1 MPTELTTAPIWVR
14 YQLTLLFTDLTGSTR
29 LGRAIEPEHYAEV
42 MAQIRAIWRSAVQR
56 QGGRLVRTQGDG
68 ALVIFGHP
76 KSTEEDGRRAA
87 EAALEIHH
95 QVEQLYNTAI
105 PPALLPLQ
113 MHSAIHAGT
122 ILLAE
127 GDIETGRFD
136 LTGDVANSAA
146 HLANAAAPGQIL
158 ASLQALGPF
167 ANMFELGADPRPALA
182 QSTPQQVVAILKRGN
197 AQNRF
202 EATALR
208 GLTPFIGRQDLVA
221 SAASFLAAAP
231 ATHATHQKCLVLVGT
246 AGLGKTRLL
255 DECLRLPTAQA
266 YQVLRGGCENYLGAE
281 ALQPFVQMLQALRQT
296 APNTPRIEPQGNTV
310 VGMVGEFLVFF
321 EAFCQN
327 QRVLLAVDDWQWADD
342 ASRQLMSA
350 LLDLP
355 HGPKVIL
362 ASRPQEGK
370 VEGEASWILGAQHLR
385 LSPFTEPQTSQA
397 VKRWLPQADPF
408 LCSQIHSY
416 AGGIPLFV
424 EELCHSASVGSLLKT
439 LGGDGVAQTWLASL
453 VGSRLGRLSPE
464 LIAVVKACAA
474 IGNSVPTHLLATA
487 CGQVPSSDTLDAL
500 ADADFVFRT
509 GQAGVLRFKHGIT
522 RDAVY
527 KTIGLQERTALHQ
540 KILNALQAAVQAD
553 PTRETVEALSH
564 HSQGAGQW
572 EHAAHY
578 AELAGDKAM
587 ASFAVD
593 LANAQYKAAL
603 EALDRLAATNRA
615 QSLTWCK
622 VAGKLALTSI
632 FDPLC
637 LGNDLSTFEAAVQ
650 KAQDLQDP
658 AALAQATYW
667 LGYLQYGLGHLRAG
681 AATIRQAIAQAQ
693 SANLPALVVP
703 FEATLGQI
711 LVASCNYDEG
721 LALLSKAL
729 ETRKQKPGRAHGSLT
744 IGAAYSLAIAGFAYA
759 DQGQFD
765 QAHQRFDEA
774 MVLLGGTTHPVGNS
788 VRNFICVSYIWQG
801 NWEAAEQVA
810 LASKAIAENR
820 RTLLQLASARGLYD
834 YIQWATGKDRAGL
847 ERFKETLLWMD
858 ERQCSFYTS
867 LYFGFLAHA
876 CAQEGQIKEARQY
889 AFRVVMR
896 RKEGETLGEAMA
908 CRAMAKVAA
917 AANNPKLAQRWL
929 VRAERSA
936 FARKSQR
943 ERALNHDT
951 FITFNTFLISI

>member
-68 ALVIFGHP
+68 ALVIFGYP

-87 EAALEIHH
+87 EAALEIHYK
-95 QVEQLYNTAI
+95 VEQLYNAAI

-167 ANMFELGADPRPALA
+167 ANMFDLGADPRPTPA
-182 QSTPQQVVAILKRGN
+182 QSTPQKVVAILRRGN

-202 EATALR
+202 EATTLR

-221 SAASFLAAAP
+221 SAAGFLAAPP

-255 DECLRLPTAQA
+255 DECMHLPTAQA
-266 YQVLRGGCENYLGAE
+266 YQALRGGCENYLGAE

-362 ASRPQEGK
+362 ASRPHEGD
-370 VEGEASWILGAQHLR
+370 ASWILGAQHLS

-408 LCSQIHSY
+408 LCNQIHNY

-474 IGNSVPTHLLATA
+474 IGNNVPTNLLATA
-487 CGQVPSSDTLDAL
+487 CGYVPSSDTLDAL

-540 KILNALQAAVQAD
+540 KILNALRAAVQAD

-564 HSQGAGQW
+564 HSRGAGQW
-572 EHAAHY
+572 EQAAHY

-587 ASFAVD
+587 TSFAVD

-603 EALDRLAATNRA
+603 DALDRLAATTRA

-650 KAQDLQDP
+650 KAQGLQDP

-681 AATIRQAIAQAQ
+681 AATVRKAIAQAQ
-693 SANLPALVVP
+693 SANLPALVAP

-729 ETRKQKPGRAHGSLT
+729 ETRKQKPSRAHGSLT

-765 QAHQRFDEA
+765 QAHRHFDEA
-774 MVLLGGTTHPVGNS
+774 IALLDGTTHPVGNS

-876 CAQEGQIKEARQY
+876 CAQEGQHKEARHY
-889 AFRVVMR
+889 AMRVAMR
-896 RKEGETLGEAMA
+896 RAEGDLLGEVMA
-908 CRAMAKVAA
+908 CRGMAKL
-917 AANNPKLAQRWL
+917 AANEGKARLSARWL
-929 VRAERSA
+929 DRADKSA
-936 FARKSQR
+936 RARKSER
-943 ERALNHDT
+943 ENRLNLQLFDDVLRFT
-951 FITFNTFLISI
+951 PPRS